1 MIRQAHALLILV
13 GLLGLSLA
21 GAARG
26 QMPAAGP
33 YEVEVTAPSVEVR
46 CGWRSDG
53 WYSVG
58 EAPGGTRLTVDGAE
72 GEWLRVRYPEGL
84 GFGVLLRSDEVEIES
99 GVATLTSPARP
110 IFRNRES
117 PATGSWMKMPGEV
130 FAPGTAFEVVEEL
143 GEGSGLVLVE
153 APERARGYVLAS
165 GVTRVSPE
173 DQSEQE
179 PAGDD
184 GGATDQPEREAAASD
199 DAERAAG
206 DDGATEESGEAPG
219 GDGGEEAAGEAGDA
233 EGGAE
238 GGGAADEASAERA
251 APTPEELYAAY
262 RRVVDEP
269 IEGAELAPLIAE
281 FEAAIGRAE
290 PGSADAQRLG
300 ARLELLEI
308 RRELQR
314 DLSDVETAADRAA
327 REREAINR
335 LVVDWR
341 SRPAYTVVGRLMAS
355 ALYDGRRLPLMYRLQ
370 SLDGPGG
377 RTIAYI
383 LPSDELD
390 LNAKIGA
397 VVGVV
402 GDARRDRTI
411 SVRLVEP
418 ERVDVLEPGG

>member
-58 EAPGGTRLTVDGAE
+58 EAPRGTRLTVDGAE
-72 GEWLRVRYPEGL
+72 GEWLRVRYPDGL
-84 GFGVLLRSDEVEIES
+84 GFGVLLRADEVEIES

-130 FAPGTAFEVVEEL
+130 FAPGTEFEVVEEL

-173 DQSEQE
+173 AEDAAAEDEGEADQ
-179 PAGDD
+179 A
-184 GGATDQPEREAAASD
+184 EREPAASD
-199 DAERAAG
+199 DAEPAA
-206 DDGATEESGEAPG
+206 DDAAPADAGQSSGED
-219 GDGGEEAAGEAGDA
+219 DGGETPAGPSDA
-233 EGGAE
+233 EGGSSGGAG

-251 APTPEELYAAY
+251 APTPEQLYEAY

-290 PGSADAQRLG
+290 AGSADAQRLG

-402 GDARRDRTI
+402 GDTRRDRTI

-418 ERVDVLEPGG
+418 ERVDVLEPGS

>member
-1 MIRQAHALLILV
+1 MIRRTHALLILV

-33 YEVEVTAPSVEVR
+33 YEVEVTAPSVQVR

-58 EAPGGTRLTVDGAE
+58 EAPRGTRLTVDGAE

-84 GFGVLLRSDEVEIES
+84 GFGVLLRADEVEIRA

-110 IFRNRES
+110 IFRNRAS

-130 FAPGTAFEVVEEL
+130 FAPGTEFEVVEEL

-153 APERARGYVLAS
+153 APDRARGYVLAS
-165 GVTRVSPE
+165 GVTRVAPE
-173 DQSEQE
+173 D
-179 PAGDD
+179 AGADD
-184 GGATDQPEREAAASD
+184 AAEDEGATDRDDREAAASD
-199 DAERAAG
+199 DAERAAA
-206 DDGATEESGEAPG
+206 DDDAPAEAGVASGEDAAEA
-219 GDGGEEAAGEAGDA
+219 DGGEAAGEEGDA
-233 EGGAE
+233 EGD
-238 GGGAADEASAERA
+238 GAAEEEPTERA
-251 APTPEELYAAY
+251 APTPEQLYAAY
-262 RRVVDEP
+262 RRVVDQP

-281 FEAAIGRAE
+281 FEAAIGRTE
-290 PGSADAQRLG
+290 TGSADAQRLG

-314 DLSDVETAADRAA
+314 DLSDVETASGRAA

-335 LVVDWR
+335 LIVDWR
-341 SRPAYTVVGRLMAS
+341 SRPAYSVVGRLMAS

-377 RTIAYI
+377 RTIAYL

-390 LNAKIGA
+390 LNAKVGA

-402 GDARRDRTI
+402 GDTRRDRTI
-411 SVRLVEP
+411 SARLVEP
-418 ERVDVLEPGG
+418 ELVDVLEPGS

>member
-1 MIRQAHALLILV
+1 MIRRTHALLLV
-13 GLLGLSLA
+13 VWLLGLSFA
-21 GAARG
+21 GGARG
-26 QMPAAGP
+26 QMPSVDP
-33 YEVEVTAPSVEVR
+33 YPVEVTAASVEVR

-58 EAPGGTRLTVDGAE
+58 EAPSGTRLTVDGRE

-84 GFGVLLRSDEVEIES
+84 GFGVLLRAEDVEIGS

-110 IFRNRES
+110 IFLNRES
-117 PATGSWMKMPGEV
+117 PAAGSWMKMTGEV
-130 FAPGTAFEVVEEL
+130 FPPGTEFAVIEEL
-143 GEGSGLVLVE
+143 GGGSGLVLVE
-153 APERARGYVLAS
+153 APDRTRGYVLAS
-165 GVTRVSPE
+165 GVTRVADDEGAPDPAAAASG
-173 DQSEQE
+173 S

-184 GGATDQPEREAAASD
+184 EGAADEDDAASD
-199 DAERAAG
+199 DESTPPSGSAAASSSDG
-206 DDGATEESGEAPG
+206 DGAPAS
-219 GDGGEEAAGEAGDA
+219 GDA
-233 EGGAE
+233 EESAAGG
-238 GGGAADEASAERA
+238 EASEDGDGAVRE
-251 APTPEELYAAY
+251 APTPEQLFAAY
-262 RRVVDEP
+262 RSVVGAP
-269 IEGAELAPLIAE
+269 IEEAELAPLIAE
-281 FEAAIGRAE
+281 FEAAVGRVD
-290 PGSADAQRLG
+290 PGSGDAAGLES
-300 ARLELLEI
+300 RLELLRI

-314 DLSDVETAADRAA
+314 DLNAVETAADRAA

-383 LPSDELD
+383 LPSEELD
-390 LNAKIGA
+390 LNAKVGA

-402 GDARRDRTI
+402 GDTRRDRTI

-418 ERVDVLEPGG
+418 ELVDVLEPGS

>member
-1 MIRQAHALLILV
+1 MIRRTHALLILV

-33 YEVEVTAPSVEVR
+33 YEVEVTAPSVQVR

-58 EAPGGTRLTVDGAE
+58 EAPRGTRLTVDGAE

-84 GFGVLLRSDEVEIES
+84 GFGVLLRADEVEIRA

-110 IFRNRES
+110 IFRNRAS

-130 FAPGTAFEVVEEL
+130 FAPGTEFEVVEEL

-153 APERARGYVLAS
+153 APDRARGYVLAS
-165 GVTRVSPE
+165 GVTRVAPE
-173 DQSEQE
+173 D
-179 PAGDD
+179 AGADD
-184 GGATDQPEREAAASD
+184 AAEDEGATDRDDREAAASD
-199 DAERAAG
+199 DAERAAA
-206 DDGATEESGEAPG
+206 DDDAPAEAGVASGEDAAEA
-219 GDGGEEAAGEAGDA
+219 DGGEAAGEEGDA
-233 EGGAE
+233 EGD
-238 GGGAADEASAERA
+238 GAAEEEPTERA
-251 APTPEELYAAY
+251 APTPEQLYAAY
-262 RRVVDEP
+262 RRVVDQP

-281 FEAAIGRAE
+281 FEAAIGRTE
-290 PGSADAQRLG
+290 TGSADAQRLG

-314 DLSDVETAADRAA
+314 DLSDVETASGRAA

-335 LVVDWR
+335 LIVDWR
-341 SRPAYTVVGRLMAS
+341 SRPAYSVVGRLMAS

-377 RTIAYI
+377 RTIAYL

-390 LNAKIGA
+390 LNAKVGA

-402 GDARRDRTI
+402 GDTRRDRTI
-411 SVRLVEP
+411 SARLVEP
-418 ERVDVLEPGG
+418 ELVDVLEPGG